1 MLHNRRPERTR
12 ASATYLGIRKSARVR
27 YIPGEEEERARPLH
41 TWGWGRAL
49 HRYLPGDEEERAR
62 PLNTWWW
69 KIPRARV
76 RYIPGDKEERAHG
89 MHVAEGR
96 LRLGHLD
103 GSDAEAPEVAP
114 VVVRGVRVLVAGDH
128 LGGHPVGR
136 PDKGVPEQDTRLV
149 SLPFPF

>member
-1 MLHNRRPERTR
+1 MLRYPNKEIARTCF
-12 ASATYLGIRKSARVR
+12 GIRNIRKNARAHATQQET
-27 YIPGEEEERARPLH
+27 GK
-41 TWGWGRAL
+41 
-49 HRYLPGDEEERAR
+49 
-62 PLNTWWW
+62 N
-69 KIPRARV
+69 ARV

-89 MHVAEGR
+89 VHVAEGR

-103 GSDAEAPEVAP
+103 GGDAEAPEVAP

-128 LGGHPVGR
+128 LRRHPVGR